1 MLLWWG
7 LKMHWYDGSLITIKR
22 KERGWTQLHVSSQT
36 GLSRNQIIAME
47 KGQFT
52 GGIKYLRKYLDL
64 LGLKI
69 SIIEE
74 PHDFPQLD
82 DLSCLF
88 EDDD

>member
-1 MLLWWG
+1 M
-7 LKMHWYDGSLITIKR
+7 MNWYDSSLITYKR
-22 KERGWTQLHVSSQT
+22 KEKGWTQYDVSAKT

-69 SIIEE
+69 TITEE
-74 PHDFPQLD
+74 LNDLPQLD
-82 DLSCLF
+82 ELSSLF
-88 EDDD
+88 DEDE